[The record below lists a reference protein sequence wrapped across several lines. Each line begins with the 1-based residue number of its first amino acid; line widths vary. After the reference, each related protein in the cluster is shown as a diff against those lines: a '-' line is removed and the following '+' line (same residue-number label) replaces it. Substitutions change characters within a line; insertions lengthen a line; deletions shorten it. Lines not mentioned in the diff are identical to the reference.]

1 MAAPAY
7 YRKAR
12 ENAARMVA
20 AHRPGSGL
28 GLLSSVIGVD
38 QTVLHSHSQYSSA
51 REEVVN
57 ASPPDPGPVKQTK
70 TVRQAGGSLAHA
82 EAVVNWTASHCAAV
96 ELSAGEAATAGS
108 GLSGG

>member
-1 MAAPAY
+1 
-7 YRKAR
+7 
-12 ENAARMVA
+12 MVA

-57 ASPPDPGPVKQTK
+57 APPPVPAPGPVSVRQTK

-82 EAVVNWTASHCAAV
+82 EAVVNWTANHCAAV
-96 ELSAGEAATAGS
+96 ELSAGEAATADS